1 MFYFEDKEDN
11 VVYRF
16 TERKYAR
23 KFMKATFNEKIARL
37 KSNSKRYEI
46 IEQTLNKNNFKIV
59 FIDNGRKYFLKI
71 ESDKK
76 EVVCIGILYDDK
88 EK

>member
-1 MFYFEDKEDN
+1 MFYFEDKEEN
-11 VVYRF
+11 IVYRF

-37 KSNSKRYEI
+37 KSNNKRYEI
-46 IEQTLNKNNFKIV
+46 IEQTLNRNNFKIV

-88 EK
+88 KK

>member
-1 MFYFEDKEDN
+1 MI
-11 VVYRF
+11 
-16 TERKYAR
+16 
-23 KFMKATFNEKIARL
+23 ATFNEKIARL
-37 KSNSKRYEI
+37 KSNNKRYEI
-46 IEQTLNKNNFKIV
+46 IEQTLNRNNFKIV

>member
-1 MFYFEDKEDN
+1 MFCFEDKEEN
-11 VVYRF
+11 IVYRF

-23 KFMKATFNEKIARL
+23 KFMIATFNEKIARL
-37 KSNSKRYEI
+37 KSNNRRYEI
-46 IEQTLNKNNFKIV
+46 IEQTLNRNNFKIV